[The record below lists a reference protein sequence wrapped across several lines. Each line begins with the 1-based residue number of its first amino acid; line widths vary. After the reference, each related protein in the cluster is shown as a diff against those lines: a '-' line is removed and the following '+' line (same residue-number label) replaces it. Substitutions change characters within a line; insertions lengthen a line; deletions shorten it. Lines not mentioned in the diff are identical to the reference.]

1 MSRLCT
7 TEYNGFSSLLSFL
20 SYSSLRLEIRAPF
33 SLLSFSFLFDAV
45 HLICRG
51 IYIYRLDNAR
61 RNTMVT
67 KDRSDACK
75 LEASEIA
82 VVRTYTTYKAGR

>member
-61 RNTMVT
+61 RNT
-67 KDRSDACK
+67 KDRSDACR